1 MTDKEALE
9 MEIERRAYLM
19 TADQFCTN
27 EIIVNDEGY
36 RNMLAFID
44 SLREKAKSLEIKLKQ
59 DGRLK

>member
-19 TADQFCTN
+19 TANQFCTN
-27 EIIVNDEGY
+27 ELITNVDEHN
-36 RNMLAFID
+36 RDLAFIN

-59 DGRLK
+59 DGRLR